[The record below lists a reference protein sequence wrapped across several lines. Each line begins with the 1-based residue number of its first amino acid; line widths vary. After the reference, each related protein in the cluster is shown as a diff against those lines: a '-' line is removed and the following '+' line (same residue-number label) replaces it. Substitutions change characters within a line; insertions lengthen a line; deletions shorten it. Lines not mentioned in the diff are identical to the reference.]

1 MKFRISM
8 LYSVALGALAG
19 SIITAALILNS
30 ASAADDKQP
39 AAPPAILT
47 VYIDSHFSSP
57 EKINESHSKYYAQ
70 GYRWAGMTTHN
81 ENGDHRGV
89 WITYM
94 LKE

>member
-8 LYSVALGALAG
+8 LFSVSLGALAG

-30 ASAADDKQP
+30 ASAADDKQA

-47 VYIDSHFSSP
+47 VYIDEHFSSP

-70 GYRWAGMTTHN
+70 GYRFAGMTSHN
-81 ENGDHRGV
+81 ENGDHRGLWV
-89 WITYM
+89 TYA

>member
-19 SIITAALILNS
+19 SIITAALIFNS
-30 ASAADDKQP
+30 ASAADKQP

-57 EKINESHSKYYAQ
+57 EKINESHSKYSAQ
-70 GYRWAGMTTHN
+70 GYRWAGMTAHN

-89 WITYM
+89 WITYV

>member
-8 LYSVALGALAG
+8 LYGVAVGALAG

-47 VYIDSHFSSP
+47 VYIDEHFSSP
-57 EKINESHSKYYAQ
+57 QRINEAHSKYYAQ
-70 GYRWAGMTTHN
+70 GYRWAGMTAHN

-89 WITYM
+89 WITYVRS
-94 LKE
+94 E